1 MLFDETT
8 LHKLNQ
14 LSLVARQVRSGVIK
28 GERRSLKRGSSVEF
42 ADYRNYAPGDD
53 LRRLDWNVFARLER
67 PFIKMMEEEEDLA
80 VYVLLDA
87 SRSMDWGEGSTNK
100 LNYGLHLAAGLGA
113 IALGAGD
120 RFSFHLLQPETHAPG
135 AQSAGNQIGPLR
147 GSQQIMRLMAYL
159 EQKTAQ
165 HSPAA
170 AFDLNAALRS
180 FGLSALRSG
189 LVFIISDLFDP
200 NGIQTGLNFLQGRGF
215 EVNLLHV
222 LCPAELDPPLS
233 GDLRLIDIETGQP
246 QELSLDG
253 SMLRLY
259 QQRLQAWQTELQ
271 KDCRQRGINYLLL
284 NTVENWDKVILF
296 NLRRSGLVK

>member
-87 SRSMDWGEGSTNK
+87 SSSMDWGEGSTNK

-120 RFSFHLLQPETHAPG
+120 RFSFHLLQPEIQPPESKSG
-135 AQSAGNQIGPLR
+135 GNQIGPLR
-147 GSQQIMRLMAYL
+147 GSQQVMRLMAFL

-259 QQRLQAWQTELQ
+259 QQRLQAWQAELQ